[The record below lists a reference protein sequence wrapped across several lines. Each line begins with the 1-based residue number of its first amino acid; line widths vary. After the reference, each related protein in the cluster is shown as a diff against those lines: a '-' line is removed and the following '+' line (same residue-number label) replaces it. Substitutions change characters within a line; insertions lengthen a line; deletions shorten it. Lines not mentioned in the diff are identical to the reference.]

1 MSYAFT
7 KDFLQSRTWT
17 RKVLRHLA
25 RNTMIKKRRSWKAV
39 PTSRTPVSSMTKER
53 AKIQKRIERTY
64 DKLRNKYPEIRG
76 KVVDFVQQSVSDG
89 IVYVGIR
96 FTDKTV
102 FSLRYGC
109 DMLIVGAD
117 YLDAKTGEVIRE
129 YMKPIPR

>member
-1 MSYAFT
+1 
-7 KDFLQSRTWT
+7 
-17 RKVLRHLA
+17 
-25 RNTMIKKRRSWKAV
+25 MIKKRRSPKGV
-39 PTSRTPVSSMTKER
+39 PTRTPGSSTTKER
-53 AKIQKRIERTY
+53 EKIQKKIERTY

-117 YLDAKTGEVIRE
+117 YLDAKTGDYEVIRE
-129 YMKPIPR
+129 YMKPTPR

>member
-1 MSYAFT
+1 
-7 KDFLQSRTWT
+7 
-17 RKVLRHLA
+17 
-25 RNTMIKKRRSWKAV
+25 MIKKRRSRKAA
-39 PTSRTPVSSMTKER
+39 PMSRTPVAPMTKER
-53 AKIQKRIERTY
+53 KKIQKKIERTY

-102 FSLRYGC
+102 FSLRYAC

-117 YLDAKTGEVIRE
+117 YLDAKTGDYEVIRE

>member
-1 MSYAFT
+1 
-7 KDFLQSRTWT
+7 
-17 RKVLRHLA
+17 
-25 RNTMIKKRRSWKAV
+25 MIKKRRSRKAA
-39 PTSRTPVSSMTKER
+39 PMTKER
-53 AKIQKRIERTY
+53 KKIQKKIERTY
-64 DKLRNKYPEIRG
+64 DNLRNKYPEIRG

-117 YLDAKTGEVIRE
+117 YLDAKTGDCEVIRE

>member
-1 MSYAFT
+1 
-7 KDFLQSRTWT
+7 
-17 RKVLRHLA
+17 
-25 RNTMIKKRRSWKAV
+25 MIKKRRSRKAV
-39 PTSRTPVSSMTKER
+39 STSRTPVFSTAKER
-53 AKIQKRIERTY
+53 KKIQKKIDRTY
-64 DKLRNKYPEIRG
+64 DKLRSKYPEIRG

-117 YLDAKTGEVIRE
+117 YLDAKTGDYEVIRE
-129 YMKPIPR
+129 YMKAISR